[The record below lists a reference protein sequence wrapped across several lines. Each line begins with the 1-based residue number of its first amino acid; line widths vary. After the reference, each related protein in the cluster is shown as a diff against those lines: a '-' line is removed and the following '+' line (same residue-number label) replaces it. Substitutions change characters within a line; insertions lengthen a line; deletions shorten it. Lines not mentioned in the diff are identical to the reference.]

1 MTNLYNQQ
9 PTQQGAPIYG
19 VPTQAA
25 GALSWDTGIE
35 ALPETTA
42 VERHYINLVPGYY
55 DATIDFCEKGMH
67 GNTGKIGACPQV
79 TIHAHIDTQE
89 GPVEISDVLY
99 LHESTKLGLSLF
111 FTSCGIDLN
120 GKTYGQ
126 AFDEAQGKMAR
137 VEIQERPYTNRNGEQ
152 KILHNDI
159 KRWVRHQQAPTTAQ
173 ATAYPQTQQQ
183 PVTPYQPQT
192 VQPATYQPTPTSYQP
207 QQPTGAIDIQTDD
220 LPF

>member
-1 MTNLYNQQ
+1 MTTLYGNTTNNYGAAYGAA
-9 PTQQGAPIYG
+9 TQG
-19 VPTQAA
+19 V
-25 GALSWDTGIE
+25 GALSWDTGVDV
-35 ALPETTA
+35 LPPLP
-42 VERHYINLVPGYY
+42 ERHYINLVPGYY

-120 GKTYGQ
+120 GKSYGQ
-126 AFDEAQGKMAR
+126 AFDECQGKVAR

-152 KILHNDI
+152 KVLHNDV
-159 KRWVRHQQAPTTAQ
+159 KRWVRHQQAPTTAPQ
-173 ATAYPQTQQQ
+173 PTAYPQTQQQ
-183 PVTPYQPQT
+183 PITPVQPQT
-192 VQPATYQPTPTSYQP
+192 AQPVNSQPFLNYTSNGVQEVAEVNP
-207 QQPTGAIDIQTDD
+207 DD